1 MRAGRYQKFKN
12 VLKNVFFFIMISREE
27 AFECE
32 AGGGGKAKEEAFIPW
47 NASHLVSSSPIRW
60 KTP

>member
-1 MRAGRYQKFKN
+1 MRAGKYQKFQN
-12 VLKNVFFFIMISREE
+12 VLKKVFSSSCYQGEE